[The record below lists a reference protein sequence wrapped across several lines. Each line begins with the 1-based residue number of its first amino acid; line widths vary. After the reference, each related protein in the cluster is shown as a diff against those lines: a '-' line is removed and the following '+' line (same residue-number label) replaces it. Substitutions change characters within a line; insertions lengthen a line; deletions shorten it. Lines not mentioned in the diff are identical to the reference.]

1 MTTAI
6 TNSDDESID
15 SNVDRSGDA
24 LSGSTQLVELAP
36 GIFGQPQAGWLVT
49 ITTRAGLVQIDCGD
63 QATASM
69 AAIRE
74 RLDDPFHAH
83 RVQSRPPALQP
94 GRTRMGSRRRAAR
107 RMRAAG

>member
-74 RLDDPFHAH
+74 RRTIRSSD
-83 RVQSRPPALQP
+83 RVQPRPPALQP
-94 GRTRMGSRRRAAR
+94 GRTRMGSRLPCSTTDACR
-107 RMRAAG
+107 G